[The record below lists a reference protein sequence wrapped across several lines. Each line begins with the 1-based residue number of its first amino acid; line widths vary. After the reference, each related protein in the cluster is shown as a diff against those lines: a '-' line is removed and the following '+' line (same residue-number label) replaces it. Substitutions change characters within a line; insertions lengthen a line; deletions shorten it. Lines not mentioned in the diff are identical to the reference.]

1 MPTVVFLH
9 ARPIVEMA
17 TAARLPTM
25 LPADW
30 ENYRPLLTYGSS
42 LIDGHQARLE
52 QSLEQGNVTILKLQV
67 VGIGGDH
74 RRDLLNSIT
83 LRR

>member
-42 LIDGHQARLE
+42 LIDGVPDDGRPSGPCAEGCAAKGPADRGGHVHQGR
-52 QSLEQGNVTILKLQV
+52 
-67 VGIGGDH
+67 
-74 RRDLLNSIT
+74 
-83 LRR
+83 